1 MDSRAVA
8 RVRRFNRT
16 VAERSG
22 TFGDSFLGRGR
33 PYGESRILW
42 EIGPDGCEVRE
53 LRARLDLDSGY
64 VSRVLGSLQKEGLIK
79 VKTSRQDGRVRLA
92 ELTRA
97 GRAER
102 AEIDRRSDGVAWRMV
117 EPLSESQRHELL
129 SAMQV
134 VERLLTASLVAI
146 GIEDPHSAD
155 ARWCIDQYIS
165 ELNERFEAGWDPA
178 RSISADADELM
189 APHGLMLVARLR
201 GRPVGCGA
209 LKFHRDAPTELKR
222 MWVSR
227 DARGLGLGRRL
238 LVELES
244 HARSSGA
251 SVVRLETNRA
261 LQEAIQLYRTSGYH
275 EVAAF
280 NSEPYAHHWFEKE
293 LA

>member
-1 MDSRAVA
+1 MDSAAVA

-97 GRAER
+97 GRGER
-102 AEIDRRSDGVAWRMV
+102 AEIDRRSDDVAWRMV

-280 NSEPYAHHWFEKE
+280 NSEPYAHHWFEKQ